1 MKKYFFIS
9 IISAAVIIFSS
20 CSQVIEAG
28 GEPEDTTS
36 ESAETIPT
44 ITEAAVPETMS
55 EVTAVPE
62 TAPETT
68 AKTTSEATAEQ
79 AEIPEETAYPPYN
92 SGVIDNEWAMFL
104 VNQTHPIDDS
114 FSVEL
119 QQCVGEYKMDKRCV
133 PYMKAMF
140 AAAKKD
146 GINLNMISTYRTVE
160 RQKYLFQNDID
171 KYMNQG
177 MTYEEAYAKTKM
189 AVAVP
194 YESEH
199 HTGLAAD
206 ILSDEYWR
214 LDEGFEKTRAYEWL
228 KENSW
233 RYGFILRYP
242 NGTTE
247 ITGIIYE
254 PWHYRFVGLYHAK
267 AIYDS
272 GLTME
277 EYVAGLEG

>member
-1 MKKYFFIS
+1 ML
-9 IISAAVIIFSS
+9 SS
-20 CSQVIEAG
+20 CSGVIPAG
-28 GEPEDTTS
+28 GEPEDTS
-36 ESAETIPT
+36 SATVETIPT
-44 ITEAAVPETMS
+44 MPETTPVQTTA
-55 EVTAVPE
+55 EVTT

-68 AKTTSEATAEQ
+68 AETTAQTTAETTVETTAQQ
-79 AEIPEETAYPPYN
+79 AEVPEETSYPPYN
-92 SGVIDNEWAMFL
+92 PDVIDNEWAMFL

-119 QQCVGEYKMDKRCV
+119 EKCIGDYKMDKRCV

-140 AAAKKD
+140 AAAKEE

-214 LDEGFEKTRAYEWL
+214 LDEGFEKTRAYDWL

-242 NGTTE
+242 NGTTD

-267 AIYDS
+267 EIYDS

-277 EYVAGLEG
+277 EYVANLESEE